1 MENKTYLRRDI
12 LKVFGYGAGV
22 SVMAN
27 TLGNMGLAQ
36 ASPLQE
42 LQLTGTPNGAKV
54 VILGAGVA
62 GLVAAYELRKAG
74 YEVQVLETQNRTGG
88 RAWSIQRGDKF
99 TDTDGVTQKC
109 GFDEGQFF
117 NVGAWRI
124 PYYHKNILHYCKELN
139 VTLDPFIQ
147 MNFNSYLHST
157 NGFDGKPQ
165 RFRDVFTDFNGNI
178 SALLAKVANEKNLD
192 KYLSESEVKTLLLAL
207 KSYGALDDSYD
218 YVKGNLSSSRR
229 GYDKLLGGG
238 LSGGYHPSTPLKF
251 GDLLNSALWG
261 NFAYYFTQH
270 FQQTLFEPRG
280 GMSMIGK
287 AFEKVLSK
295 EIVFNATVTNI
306 EQSESG
312 VQIRYQDTKKG
323 EEKTVSADWCV
334 CTIPAKVLA
343 KITNNLSTPLQA
355 AIAAVNYESVVKVGV
370 QYKRRFWEEDDAI
383 FGGMSL
389 TNLPIT
395 HFAYPSSPAQF
406 LSSGKGV
413 VLNGYI
419 AGENGKEYTNYTN
432 EERIRKAVELSS
444 QIHPQVTAEFDT
456 GNTVAWNKVP
466 WTLGGYA
473 MWTPEERAQH
483 YDTLCAMDGR
493 FVIAGEHASYMNGWL
508 EGAVTSSLDA
518 ITRLNA
524 KATAAA

>member
-27 TLGNMGLAQ
+27 TIGNMGVAH
-36 ASPLQE
+36 ASPRQE
-42 LQLTGTPNGAKV
+42 IHLTGTPNGSKV
-54 VILGAGVA
+54 LILGAGVA

-74 YEVQVLETQNRTGG
+74 YEVQVLETQNRPGG
-88 RAWSIQRGDKF
+88 RAWSITRGDEY
-99 TDTDGVTQKC
+99 TDTDGATQKC
-109 GFDEGQFF
+109 NFDEGQFF
-117 NVGAWRI
+117 NLGAWRI
-124 PYYHKNILHYCKELN
+124 PYYHKNILHYCKELGIA
-139 VTLDPFIQ
+139 LDPFIQ
-147 MNFNSYLHST
+147 LNFNSYLHST

-165 RFRDVFTDFNGNI
+165 RFRDVFTDFNGQI
-178 SALLAKVANEKNLD
+178 SELLAKAANEKNLD
-192 KYLSESEVKTLLLAL
+192 KHLSEAEVKTLLVAL
-207 KSYGALDDSYD
+207 SSYGALNDKYE
-218 YVKGNLSSSRR
+218 YVKGDLSSSRR
-229 GYDKLLGGG
+229 GYEQLLGGG

-251 GDLLNSALWG
+251 SDLLNSALWG
-261 NFAYYFTQH
+261 NFAYYFTQQ
-270 FQQTLFEPRG
+270 FQQTMFEPRG

-287 AFEKVLSK
+287 GFEKVLAK
-295 EIVFNATVTNI
+295 EIVYNATVTNI
-306 EQSESG
+306 EQSDTG
-312 VQIRYQDTKKG
+312 VQVRYKDAQTG
-323 EEKTVSADWCV
+323 EEKTASADWCV

-343 KITNNLSTPLQA
+343 NIPTNLSAPLQE
-355 AIAAVNYESVVKVGV
+355 AIAAVTYESVVKVGV

-395 HFAYPSSPAQF
+395 HFAYPSAPAAF

-419 AGENGKEYTNYTN
+419 FGEDGKEYTAYTN
-432 EERIRKAVELSS
+432 EQRLSKAVELSA
-444 QIHPQVTAEFDT
+444 QIHPQVKTEFDT

-466 WTLGGYA
+466 WVLGGYST
-473 MWTPEERAQH
+473 WTPESRKKY
-483 YDTLCAMDGR
+483 YDTLCSIDRR

-524 KATAAA
+524 KATA